1 MGGLVLFAA
10 RSVACFLFSAPLDL
24 VCEAVDWVRSLRIRS
39 IRTTCFIL
47 PLPLPDSLGDL
58 VRARAGPQ
66 DPWRLLV
73 LRVWVRPWPGGS
85 GMPGPSAGF
94 LFLWGGEIGSG

>member
-10 RSVACFLFSAPLDL
+10 RTVACFLFSAPLEL
-24 VCEAVDWVRSLRIRS
+24 VCEAVDRVRS

-47 PLPLPDSLGDL
+47 PLLLPDSLRFL
-58 VRARAGPQ
+58 VRTGAGPQ

-94 LFLWGGEIGSG
+94 LLLWGGEIGSG